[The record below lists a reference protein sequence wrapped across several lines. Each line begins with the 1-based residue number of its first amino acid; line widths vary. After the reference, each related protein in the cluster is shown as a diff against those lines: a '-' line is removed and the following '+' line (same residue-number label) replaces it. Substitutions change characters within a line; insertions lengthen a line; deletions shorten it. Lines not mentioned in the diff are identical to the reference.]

1 MTDNKIATKIR
12 ASGKRKTSVAKIRV
26 LDGNGIV
33 NYNNVLLDNLK
44 IFHRLSLLEPIR
56 IYENVI
62 GKANYNFYIQARGG
76 GKESQVQAARLAIAK
91 ALVALTK
98 NPELKEA
105 YLKYDRHMLVADV
118 RRKEQRKPG
127 DSKARAKRQKS
138 YR

>member
-1 MTDNKIATKIR
+1 MNSLIMTA
-12 ASGKRKTSVAKIRV
+12 GKRKTSVAKVRLTNGSGKV
-26 LDGNGIV
+26 HYNNGII
-33 NYNNVLLDNLK
+33 DNMK
-44 IFHRLSLLEPIR
+44 MFHKLSLLEPIR
-56 IYENVI
+56 LYENTI
-62 GKANYNFYIQARGG
+62 GKMPYDIYLKISGG

-91 ALVALTK
+91 ALVAISK
-98 NPELKEA
+98 SSELKEV

>member
-1 MTDNKIATKIR
+1 MSMLIKT
-12 ASGKRKTSVAKIRV
+12 SGKRKTSVAKIRV
-26 LDGNGIV
+26 ADGTGKIH
-33 NYNNVLLDNLK
+33 YNNTVIENMKL
-44 IFHRLSLLEPIR
+44 FHKLALLEPIR

-62 GKANYNFYIQARGG
+62 GKMNYDLYLKVVGG
-76 GKESQVQAARLAIAK
+76 GKESQVQAARLAIAR
-91 ALVALTK
+91 ALVSLSK
-98 NPELKEA
+98 KSELKEA

>member
-1 MTDNKIATKIR
+1 MLIKT
-12 ASGKRKTSVAKIRV
+12 SGKRKTSVAKIRV
-26 LDGNGIV
+26 ADGTGKIH
-33 NYNNVLLDNLK
+33 YNNTVIENMKL
-44 IFHRLSLLEPIR
+44 FHKLALLEPIR

-62 GKANYNFYIQARGG
+62 GKMNYDLYLKVVGG
-76 GKESQVQAARLAIAK
+76 GKESQVQAARLAIAR
-91 ALVALTK
+91 ALVSLSK
-98 NPELKEA
+98 KSELKEA

>member
-1 MTDNKIATKIR
+1 MIKLRT
-12 ASGKRKTSVAKIRV
+12 SGKRKTSVAKIKV
-26 LDGNGIV
+26 SDGKGTV
-33 NYNNVLLDNLK
+33 YYNNSLIDNLK
-44 IFHRLSLLEPIR
+44 VFHKLSLLEPIR

-62 GKANYNFYIQARGG
+62 GQMPYDLEIKVVGG

-91 ALVALTK
+91 ALVSLSGK
-98 NPELKEA
+98 QELKEA

>member
-1 MTDNKIATKIR
+1 MMNNKSATKIR

-26 LDGNGIV
+26 LDGNGVIS
-33 NYNNVLLDNLK
+33 YNRVLIQNLK
-44 IFHRLSLLEPIR
+44 MLHRLALLEPIR
-56 IYENVI
+56 IYEEVI
-62 GKANYNFYIQARGG
+62 GKVNYDFYIQASGG
-76 GKESQVQAARLAIAK
+76 GKESQIQAARLAIAR

-98 NPELKEA
+98 KPELKEA
-105 YLKYDRHMLVADV
+105 YIKYDRHMLVADV